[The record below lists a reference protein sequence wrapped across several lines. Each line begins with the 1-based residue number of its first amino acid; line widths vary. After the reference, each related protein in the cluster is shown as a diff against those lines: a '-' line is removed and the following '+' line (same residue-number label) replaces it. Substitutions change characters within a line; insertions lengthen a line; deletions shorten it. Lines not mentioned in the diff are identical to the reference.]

1 LVTGSTTQ
9 TAVLTFDT
17 FFQGLLLHYLN
28 SRVVGSQ
35 QVLDSSCEDKLGSI
49 PKMYILKKKEL
60 KLFFLKK
67 KNQIKFYSS
76 DDINSLSTLK
86 LDLLQIFFLYNQNIS
101 IRKIQKE
108 YDLNLTKLS
117 NNSILT

>member
-49 PKMYILKKKEL
+49 PKMYILKKKRVE
-60 KLFFLKK
+60 
-67 KNQIKFYSS
+67 
-76 DDINSLSTLK
+76 T
-86 LDLLQIFFLYNQNIS
+86 IFFEE
-101 IRKIQKE
+101 KK
-108 YDLNLTKLS
+108 S
-117 NNSILT
+117 NKVLLL